1 MISAS
6 LDALLRQRS
15 SVEVMDYLRQLI
27 SPQIAIEKTPEIS
40 YSGQALARC
49 IFRLSEFAVS
59 ASDAAFRLP
68 GSGPW
73 MKRQNSGFEMRR
85 PNSPSVQR
93 AEVQA

>member
-49 IFRLSEFAVS
+49 IS
-59 ASDAAFRLP
+59 AY
-68 GSGPW
+68 
-73 MKRQNSGFEMRR
+73 
-85 PNSPSVQR
+85 PNSRYLHLTRHSGYLAAVHG
-93 AEVQA
+93 